1 MQSGIPIGTNP
12 LLETMMF
19 GDGSKD
25 MTEEMQEYR
34 EKQKGSRVETLRD
47 YVVPVSL
54 ASVLYCC
61 M

>member
-34 EKQKGSRVETLRD
+34 EKQKESEGKMM
-47 YVVPVSL
+47 VPEEDGQL
-54 ASVLYCC
+54 A
-61 M
+61 